1 MSKLR
6 RDGSIGCPANLPKLQ
21 SLRSHMTEKKQPHLP
36 TNRMSKDEQT
46 DRAAREI
53 IRDETVAREEKTK
66 RLKEARLQRDATYG
80 VED

>member
-1 MSKLR
+1 
-6 RDGSIGCPANLPKLQ
+6 
-21 SLRSHMTEKKQPHLP
+21 MTEKKQPHLP
-36 TNRMSKDEQT
+36 INRMSKDEQT
-46 DRAAREI
+46 DRVAREI

>member
-1 MSKLR
+1 
-6 RDGSIGCPANLPKLQ
+6 
-21 SLRSHMTEKKQPHLP
+21 MTEKKQPHLP
-36 TNRMSKDEQT
+36 TIRMSKDEQT

>member
-1 MSKLR
+1 
-6 RDGSIGCPANLPKLQ
+6 
-21 SLRSHMTEKKQPHLP
+21 
-36 TNRMSKDEQT
+36 MSKDEQT
-46 DRAAREI
+46 DRVAREI